1 MICWW
6 MGKTSNKEKTSLSE
20 FKVTTSKNPLINN
33 QAVTSMRNLTTTL
46 AYPKIP
52 TYSWTFTLIPN
63 WTWSYSRL
71 LYFAQISNLWLT
83 SLHRFQYETNS
94 SNLIDYCWLQNS
106 SLHKRWRLGSI
117 WLQNPKAYKCSNFTQ
132 SIWFLGLCFR
142 TWWFLK

>member
-6 MGKTSNKEKTSLSE
+6 MGKTSNKEKTPLSE
-20 FKVTTSKNPLINN
+20 FKVSTSKNPLINN

-83 SLHRFQYETNS
+83 FLHGSQYVTNS
-94 SNLIDYCWLQNS
+94 SNLNECCWLQSS
-106 SLHKRWRLGSI
+106 SLHQQWRSAST
-117 WLQNPKAYKCSNFTQ
+117 WLQNLMAYKS
-132 SIWFLGLCFR
+132 SSLS
-142 TWWFLK
+142 